1 MTQSIAL
8 QIAFLADDQGKPA
21 LPNNLTIDG
30 DLDLRRLNLSELPK
44 GLRVRG
50 NLDLRGTSIRTLPPC
65 IIVEGDV
72 LLSGSAVSALPARFA
87 VYRYS
92 VRSYRHPA
100 PRRRWWQLVL
110 G

>member
-8 QIAFLADDQGKPA
+8 QVALHTNDQGEPA
-21 LPNNLTIDG
+21 LPDNLTVDG
-30 DLDLRRLNLSELPK
+30 DLDLRRLNLSALPK

-65 IIVEGDV
+65 IIIEGDV
-72 LLSGSAVSALPARFA
+72 LLSGSAISALPKRFA

-92 VRSYRHPA
+92 GRSYRHPA